1 MTWPIEANY
10 IEDMSM
16 DGSYLGLLDLY
27 FLARARGKE
36 IFLLCHIDGEEDI
49 AAESLHSILQRSST
63 VNIPQM
69 TKIEMTDADAWFLVH
84 CSASWEPA
92 TQDHMLNHFV
102 PAWSKSNVPEPDWEL
117 CRAARDAALI
127 DLKTEA
133 SWELMGVM
141 EEGPAVSE
149 EQKINILSAQQ
160 ASEQI
165 EREQQAFRYFAQQG
179 VIIGHAPA
187 DGNCALWS
195 IMSLENGL
203 PTDKDGFDAKSEVG
217 THMLRQETQLKT

>member
-133 SWELMGVM
+133 
-141 EEGPAVSE
+141 
-149 EQKINILSAQQ
+149 
-160 ASEQI
+160 
-165 EREQQAFRYFAQQG
+165 
-179 VIIGHAPA
+179 
-187 DGNCALWS
+187 
-195 IMSLENGL
+195 
-203 PTDKDGFDAKSEVG
+203 
-217 THMLRQETQLKT
+217 